1 METETVY
8 KTPPFSL
15 KVVKDDLEGYV
26 FTSESIRIYEVDKG
40 KLLKQIRGVI
50 KALEAILEVLQNG
63 S

>member
-26 FTSESIRIYEVDKG
+26 FTGESIRIYEVDKG
-40 KLLKQIRGVI
+40 KLLEQIRAIVKG
-50 KALEAILEVLQNG
+50 LEALLEVLQK
-63 S
+63 

>member
-26 FTSESIRIYEVDKG
+26 FTGEPIRIYEVDKR
-40 KLLKQIRGVI
+40 KLLQQIRAI
-50 KALEAILEVLQNG
+50 NKALETILGVLQNER
-63 S
+63 